1 MAATTW
7 GDWTFDRRADE
18 IADLA
23 WRGVVVLRSIRAVV
37 RDADWAT
44 ATPVI
49 SHVDHGPESLA
60 LHLTWTDLGADI
72 AGVVT
77 VRADDGALTVSF
89 DAESHAAFRTNRAGL
104 VVLHPHRL
112 AGTPLQVAHASGGH
126 EATAFPRA
134 VSAHQPVFDIAGLAW
149 AVDGVEVDLVFRGDV
164 FEMEDQRNWTDASYK
179 TYSRP
184 LDLPFPYDLAAG
196 ERVAQSV
203 TVRAGGTPTAD
214 GSRGADRIELHAGGA
229 FPEIVVGAASAPDPA
244 PSAADA
250 GALLLE
256 LDLSAPNRRAALAR
270 AAGTAAA
277 LDVRLIAPPAAD
289 APWGTK
295 IPGAVSGTELAAALG
310 SAVRELAGLP
320 VRRVGVFDPVS
331 HISEPALVAALRVAF
346 ADAGLS
352 PVLVGGTRSH
362 FTELNREQDRVPAD
376 VDAVAFG
383 LTPLFHTLGDEQL
396 FESVA
401 VQRVL
406 AAQAVEIAGDRPVH
420 VGPVTLRAR
429 FNNVATRRE
438 PAPARGDLSEGYGP
452 QFTGSPDPRQASPEL
467 AAWTIASAAAL
478 AVPGVASIAYFEEWG
493 ARGIRSAD
501 GDPHPVA
508 AAVDA
513 LRSLAGG
520 QVLWGASPD
529 TLVWAIGAGDA
540 AATTLLV
547 ANLDTRPRSLEVAA
561 DGAAPVQVQVP
572 ARSWRRVTSP
582 PAERAGAPRSTTG

>member
-1 MAATTW
+1 MAVTTW
-7 GDWTFDRRADE
+7 GDWSFDRRADE

-44 ATPVI
+44 ATPEI
-49 SHVDHGPESLA
+49 SRIDEGPDSLTLA
-60 LHLTWTDLGADI
+60 VTWTDLGADV
-72 AGVVT
+72 AGDVT
-77 VRADDGALTVSF
+77 VRADGDVVSVTF
-89 DAESHAAFRTNRAGL
+89 DAESRAAFRTNRVGL

-112 AGTPLQVAHASGGH
+112 AGVPLRVVHAGGGQ
-126 EATAFPRA
+126 ESTAFPRA
-134 VSAHQPVFDIAGLAW
+134 VSPHQPVFDIAGLAW
-149 AVDGVEVDLVFRGDV
+149 AVDGVEVDLAFGGDV

-203 TVRAGGTPTAD
+203 TVRAAGAATAV
-214 GSRGADRIELHAGGA
+214 GARGADRIELRAEGT
-229 FPEIVVGAASAPDPA
+229 FPDIVVGAASAPEPA
-244 PSAADA
+244 PHEVTSE
-250 GALLLE
+250 ALLVE
-256 LDLSAPNRRAALAR
+256 LDLSATNWRAALAR

-277 LDVRLIAPPAAD
+277 LDVRLIAPPTAD

-295 IPGAVSGTELAAALG
+295 TPGAVTGAELEAALG
-310 SAVRELAGLP
+310 SAVRELVGLP

-331 HISEPALVAALRVAF
+331 HLSEPALVAALRVAL
-346 ADAGLS
+346 ADAALS
-352 PVLVGGTRSH
+352 PALVGGTRSH
-362 FTELNREQDRVPAD
+362 FTELNREQERVPAD

-396 FESVA
+396 FESIA
-401 VQRVL
+401 VQRAL

-438 PAPARGDLSEGYGP
+438 PAPVRDDLSDGYGAE
-452 QFTGSPDPRQASPEL
+452 FTGSPDPRQTSAEL

-478 AVPGVASIAYFEEWG
+478 AVPGVAGIAYFEEWG

-501 GDPHPVA
+501 GDPYPVA

-513 LRSLAGG
+513 LRSLSGARL
-520 QVLWGASPD
+520 LWGASPD
-529 TLVWAIGAGDA
+529 TLVWAVGARDA
-540 AATTLLV
+540 AATALLM
-547 ANLDTRPRSLEVAA
+547 ANLDTRPRMLSVVVDGTAA
-561 DGAAPVQVQVP
+561 VEALVP
-572 ARSWRRVTSP
+572 ARSWRRVRGP
-582 PAERAGAPRSTTG
+582 V

>member
-229 FPEIVVGAASAPDPA
+229 FPEIVVGAASAPEPA

-452 QFTGSPDPRQASPEL
+452 QFTGFPDPVRPRRSSPPGPSRPPRPWRCPAWRASPTSRSGVP
-467 AAWTIASAAAL
+467 AASAPPTAILIPSPPPSTLCARWP
-478 AVPGVASIAYFEEWG
+478 AGRCCGARAPTPSSGRSERGMPRRRPCSWRTSTRGPVHWRSQPTAPPRCRCRCRHVPGAAS
-493 ARGIRSAD
+493 
-501 GDPHPVA
+501 
-508 AAVDA
+508 
-513 LRSLAGG
+513 
-520 QVLWGASPD
+520 
-529 TLVWAIGAGDA
+529 
-540 AATTLLV
+540 
-547 ANLDTRPRSLEVAA
+547 RP
-561 DGAAPVQVQVP
+561 
-572 ARSWRRVTSP
+572 P
-582 PAERAGAPRSTTG
+582 PAERAGASRSTTG